1 MLIALI
7 IGIAAGVCGGLL
19 SHLVIPA
26 EWSVYVAM
34 GILALVDSLLGAI
47 HAQLS
52 GNYHNRRFLLG
63 ILGNFF
69 LAIFLL
75 YLGEQMG
82 LDLTLAISVVF
93 ALRIF
98 NNFSRIIQQSLQM
111 GNKRVR
117 IKEMAQHIAVSA
129 EDRPESM
136 TEHLSLEDKNDNA

>member
-7 IGIAAGVCGGLL
+7 VGITVGICGGML
-19 SHLVIPA
+19 SHLVIPT
-26 EWSVYVAM
+26 EWSVYVAI

-47 HAQLS
+47 HAELS
-52 GNYHNRRFLLG
+52 HGYQTRRFLLG

-75 YLGEQMG
+75 YTGKQLG

-98 NNFSRIIQQSLQM
+98 NNFSRIIQQTLQM
-111 GNKRVR
+111 GDKRVR
-117 IKEMAQHIAVSA
+117 IKEMAQHIAVSP
-129 EDRPESM
+129 ENGLESM
-136 TEHLSLEDKNDNA
+136 TEHHSLEDKNDNA

>member
-1 MLIALI
+1 
-7 IGIAAGVCGGLL
+7 
-19 SHLVIPA
+19 
-26 EWSVYVAM
+26 M

-52 GNYHNRRFLLG
+52 GSYHNRNRYTYRFLLG

-82 LDLTLAISVVF
+82 LDLTMAISVVF